1 MHYTRRFAERCGML
15 LVLLLAAERAFPA
28 FERLTV
34 GARPVGMAGAYVGL
48 AQGPEALLINP
59 AGIATA
65 SGITGSAFYGRP
77 FGLKELDASGVSL
90 FYPLRY
96 GGIGGAVR
104 LFGRSPYQEQ
114 VFSLGAGMVV
124 LPHLYV
130 GATAHLYHLRIA
142 SYGSASTAG
151 ADLGV
156 LMNVTYNVRWGVV
169 VSNLNRPRIGDCRE
183 QLPQVLATGVSVTPA
198 PPLVVTVDVH
208 KDVRYPAEV
217 RIGAAYRPVAPL
229 ALRCGLQ
236 TNPGRFAAGV
246 GLWAGIVRMD
256 YAVSHHYDLGLTHS
270 VSLTVGIE

>member
-1 MHYTRRFAERCGML
+1 ML

-65 SGITGSAFYGRP
+65 SGITGAAFYGRP

-96 GGIGGAVR
+96 GGLGGAVR

-130 GATAHLYHLRIA
+130 GAAAHLYHLCIA

-151 ADLGV
+151 ADLGL
-156 LMNVTYNVRWGVV
+156 LMSVAYNVRWGVV

-183 QLPQVLATGVSVTPA
+183 QLPQVFATGVSITPA
-198 PPLVVTVDVH
+198 PPLVVTVDLH

-217 RIGAAYRPVAPL
+217 RIGTSYRPLAPL

-236 TNPGRFAAGV
+236 TNPGRFAAGI

-256 YAVSHHYDLGLTHS
+256 YAVSYHYDLGLSHS
-270 VSLTVGIE
+270 VSVTVGIE